1 MHALMQT
8 YELVACTYTHEATNV
23 EGLAS
28 ARHLHVLVAFP
39 FFGFTNVIHL
49 IYK

>member
-8 YELVACTYTHEATNV
+8 YELVACTHEATNM

-28 ARHLHVLVAFP
+28 ARHLHVLVAFS